1 MTYESMK
8 LTNFNQLRKYS
19 NFSESDNDKQ
29 LALKTNLGKLLQSDM
44 YLIEKISPRKN
55 HRLKLLDDIEEEDLN
70 KKFYDNFLN
79 NLYSKEKRFKTKSNH
94 KYKYNNNNYMPVQ
107 KKISAK
113 LLRFNKSKFR
123 LSLMNQNN

>member
-1 MTYESMK
+1 MI
-8 LTNFNQLRKYS
+8 
-19 NFSESDNDKQ
+19 
-29 LALKTNLGKLLQSDM
+29 LKKR
-44 YLIEKISPRKN
+44 I
-55 HRLKLLDDIEEEDLN
+55 LN

-94 KYKYNNNNYMPVQ
+94 KYKNNNSNNYMPVQ

-123 LSLMNQNN
+123 LSLMNNNHKIESNKNSIL